1 LPHKRKGIY
10 TGFDLAMIDE
20 GKLEE
25 VFRRYPRVEAVYLF
39 GSAAEG
45 RARAASDLDLAVL
58 PTPGSDRARRCPH
71 E

>member
-1 LPHKRKGIY
+1 
-10 TGFDLAMIDE
+10 MIDE